1 MGGGVR
7 RKSLHLADHLRSPV
21 QRTISQTGHLK
32 PQHKTKTAQCNLP
45 FGCVSDTGAAN
56 QCPTLSEAMVH
67 RLKGLRTRLAG
78 TQVVP
83 RVIPFSDR
91 EALRCEAADSADAR
105 QGEATTDPI
114 DRVLE

>member
-7 RKSLHLADHLRSPV
+7 CKSIHLADHLRSPV

-83 RVIPFSDR
+83 RVCPFSDR

-105 QGEATTDPI
+105 QGEAIADPI
-114 DRVLE
+114 DRELE